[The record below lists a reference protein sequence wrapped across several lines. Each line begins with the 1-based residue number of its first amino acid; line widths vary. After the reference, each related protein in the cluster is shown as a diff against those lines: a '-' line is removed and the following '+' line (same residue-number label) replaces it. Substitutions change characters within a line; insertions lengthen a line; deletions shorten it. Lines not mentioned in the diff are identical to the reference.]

1 MGTKSNRKRNKS
13 HRLPHSGMHS
23 NKRTSTATRRRARR
37 ITGRLPIHKKPH
49 FMHPRIE
56 DETISSLTSNTN
68 SNYSKNSSEMS
79 IINPSNSF
87 SEESSL
93 MTDMQDT
100 GLARGKT
107 RTRKNRKG
115 RGSQRGGTCYGRGV
129 GANSYD
135 PNFSIYNTREL
146 QLFPYKPTN

>member
-1 MGTKSNRKRNKS
+1 MGTKSNRKRNTKS
-13 HRLPHSGMHS
+13 RRLYHSS
-23 NKRTSTATRRRARR
+23 IRRNKRTQKAKIRPS
-37 ITGRLPIHKKPH
+37 HNKPLLI
-49 FMHPRIE
+49 PRIE

-115 RGSQRGGTCYGRGV
+115 RGRQRGGTCYGRGV